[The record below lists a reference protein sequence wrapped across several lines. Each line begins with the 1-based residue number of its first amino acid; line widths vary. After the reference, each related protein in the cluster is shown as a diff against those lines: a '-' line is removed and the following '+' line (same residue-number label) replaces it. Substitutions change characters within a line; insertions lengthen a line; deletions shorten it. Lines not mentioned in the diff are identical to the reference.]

1 MTNINHQSSLKFF
14 ENFLLAVS
22 IVSYDNPRRGLL
34 AGAGWTRGCF
44 LVEGDIGA
52 WVYAYFVRHHPPF
65 IHSRLLGR
73 LRPRNYDKVS
83 DVVDCNKKKRIEK
96 R

>member
-1 MTNINHQSSLKFF
+1 M
-14 ENFLLAVS
+14 
-22 IVSYDNPRRGLL
+22 
-34 AGAGWTRGCF
+34 F

-52 WVYAYFVRHHPPF
+52 WVYAYFVRRHPPF